1 MDNNMRG
8 YFGIGVE
15 SVSKQYNIG
24 NLFRS
29 AHAFGASFV
38 FTVDAAYEK
47 ARGGKPD
54 TSKSLQHM
62 PFYNFPDVGN
72 MILPNNCKLIGVELM
87 DDSVELPSFRHPINA
102 AYILGPEKASLSPE
116 VVAKCDHIVQIP
128 TKFCLNVGI
137 AGALVM
143 YDRLI
148 SQGRFAPRAVRS
160 GKPTEEIAAHTHGE
174 RFFRDPAVK
183 ECAEAMN
190 KFRGEPPL
198 AEVRVAETDAN
209 YKK

>member
-1 MDNNMRG
+1 MRG

-29 AHAFGASFV
+29 AHAFGAGFV

-47 ARGGKPD
+47 SRGGKSD
-54 TSKSLQHM
+54 TSKSLQHL
-62 PFYNFPDVGN
+62 PFYNFPDVN
-72 MILPNNCKLIGVELM
+72 SMILPQGCKLVGVELM
-87 DDSVELPSFRHPINA
+87 DDSIELPSFRHPINA
-102 AYILGPEKASLSPE
+102 AYILGPERASLSSE
-116 VVAKCDHIVQIP
+116 VVEKCDYVVQIP
-128 TKFCLNVGI
+128 SRFCLNVGI

-160 GKPTEEIAAHTHGE
+160 GEPTEEMQEQVFGA

-183 ECAEAMN
+183 ACAEAMN
-190 KFRGEPPL
+190 KYRGEPPL
-198 AEVRVAETDAN
+198 AEVLVAEKDAN